1 MSSDSF
7 DQDHGPL
14 GLLGAAVPV
23 LGVFGASRAPQVQ
36 EAEAGL
42 QAEAPPAAA
51 AGGGALAAGGG
62 APAAAVVVGGRGVV
76 QVPLGALG
84 PVTCSTAGGY
94 LIGSDWPVTMNPLK
108 RRTGSSRV
116 LERIL

>member
-51 AGGGALAAGGG
+51 AAAGGG